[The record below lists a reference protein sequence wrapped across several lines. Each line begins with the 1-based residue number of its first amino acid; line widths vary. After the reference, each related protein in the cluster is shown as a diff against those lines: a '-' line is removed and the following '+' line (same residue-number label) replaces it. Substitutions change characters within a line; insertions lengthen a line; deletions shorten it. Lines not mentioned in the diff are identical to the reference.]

1 MPTFRRGRV
10 TEIIDERAG
19 LQRVRVSISGG
30 ASPEPSYVLTDLT
43 GPVAEDDE
51 VVVNTTAVDLGLG
64 TGGWHFVH
72 WNLSRDSWSSPGS
85 GHIMKLRYTSLQA
98 DTGCA
103 EEHETVL
110 RDVTS
115 LDRMPV
121 AHCALHSQ
129 LAGFTTA
136 FKERAPDA
144 RLAYVMTDGAALPL
158 ALSNLVAELREKGLL
173 DVTVTCGHSFGGD
186 YDAINVHSGLAVARH
201 VAGADAVVAAV
212 GPGIVGTNTALG
224 HTGLDAGMV
233 LDAASGLDGDPIAA
247 LRVSFADE
255 RERHQGV
262 SHHSQTALG
271 ITCRSRATVAV
282 PAVGGVEEERIRADL
297 KTAHVDERHD
307 LAATDPGDVLG
318 RFAHHGLSVSSMGRP
333 AADDPVLHAC
343 GAAAGLITAER
354 VERGR

>member
-1 MPTFRRGRV
+1 M
-10 TEIIDERAG
+10 TEIIDERRG
-19 LQRVRVSISGG
+19 LQRVRVSVSGG

-43 GPVAEDDE
+43 GPVVEDDE

-72 WNLSRDSWSSPGS
+72 WNLSRESWSSPGP

-103 EEHETVL
+103 EEHETAL
-110 RDVTS
+110 REVTS
-115 LDRMPV
+115 LDRIPV

-129 LAGFTTA
+129 LAAFTTA

-144 RLAYVMTDGAALPL
+144 RLVYVMTDGAALPL
-158 ALSNLVAELREKGLL
+158 ALSNLVAELRDKGLL
-173 DVTVTCGHSFGGD
+173 DLTVTCGHAFGGD
-186 YDAINVHSGLAVARH
+186 YEAINVHSGLAVARH

-224 HTGLDAGMV
+224 HTGLEAGVV
-233 LDAASGLDGDPIAA
+233 LDATAALDGDPIAA

-271 ITCRSRATVAV
+271 VTCRSRATVAV
-282 PAVGGVEEERIRADL
+282 PAVGGAEEDRIRADL

-307 LAATDPGDVLG
+307 LVAVDPGDVLE
-318 RFAHHGLSVSSMGRP
+318 RFARHGLSVSSMGRA

-343 GAAAGLITAER
+343 AASAGLLAAER
-354 VERGR
+354 VDHRGSSGG